1 MLNWLGK
8 ILRPSRP
15 DADALVRDALA
26 HLEAGRSDEAER
38 LLYRALALQPE
49 SAEIHNNLGNALR
62 RAGRLE
68 GAVDAYRSAIA
79 LAPGLAAAHF
89 NLGLATLQRGDAA
102 AAAQCFRTALKAQ
115 PDLADA
121 HLNLGFLL
129 EEQGEHAGATAAY
142 RCAIAADPGLV
153 EAHVNLGMQLLLRGE
168 YSEGWSEYE
177 WRLSYPEYSGADLA
191 KAAARWD
198 GKALAGSMILLDA
211 EQGYGDAMQFLRY
224 APLVAERGG
233 RVMVRCAPELTDL
246 AATVPGVAGVLAR
259 GGPLPAFDFHCPL
272 PSLPF
277 VLGTTLETI
286 PVSVPYLRA
295 DAELSARWK
304 ARLSGGQADCKVG
317 LVWASQSKHRTARAK
332 SFDLEALAPLAG
344 IPGVRYYS
352 LQKGEAARAAQRPPY
367 GMPLEDLSG
376 ELGDFGDTAAAIA
389 NLDLVIS
396 VDTAVAHLAGAM
408 GRPAW
413 TLLKHAPD
421 WRWLLA
427 REDSPWYP
435 TMRLF
440 RQQKP
445 ADWSPVIDA
454 VAGALP
460 RFAAAASR
468 APR

>member
-26 HLEAGRSDEAER
+26 HLEAGRADEAER

-62 RAGRLE
+62 RAGRVE
-68 GAVDAYRSAIA
+68 GAINAYRSAIA

-89 NLGLATLQRGDAA
+89 NLGLATLQRGEAA

-129 EEQGEHAGATAAY
+129 EEEGDHAGAIAAY
-142 RCAIAADPGLV
+142 RGAVAADPGCV

-168 YSEGWSEYE
+168 YPEGWAEYE
-177 WRLSYPEYSGADLA
+177 WRLRYPEYSGADLV

-198 GKALAGSMILLDA
+198 GAALAGRTILLDA
-211 EQGYGDAMQFLRY
+211 EQGYGDAIQFLRY
-224 APLVAERGG
+224 APFVAERGG
-233 RVMVRCAPELTDL
+233 RVMVRCAPELTAL
-246 AATVPGVAGVLAR
+246 AATVPGIAGVLPR

-277 VLGTTLETI
+277 VLGTTLETV
-286 PVSVPYLRA
+286 PASVPYLHA
-295 DAELSARWK
+295 DAARSARWQE
-304 ARLSGGQADCKVG
+304 RLAGGPAGCKVG

-332 SFDLEALAPLAG
+332 SVDLEALGPLAR
-344 IPGVRYYS
+344 IVGVRYYS
-352 LQKGEAARAAQRPPY
+352 LQKGEAAQAAQRPPG
-367 GMPLEDLSG
+367 GMRLEDLSG

-408 GRPAW
+408 GKPAW

-435 TMRLF
+435 SMRLF
-440 RQQKP
+440 RQHKP

-454 VAGALP
+454 LVGALP
-460 RFAAAASR
+460 RFAAAVGR
-468 APR
+468 AR